1 MTEYFSF
8 YCLECYGDRYLG
20 RNLLYTKKYVLWWKE
35 GMRFLLLFGVC
46 FMMID
51 SEVSFDEKELSIY

>member
-1 MTEYFSF
+1 MIDIWSKASM
-8 YCLECYGDRYLG
+8 G